1 MLLCQQRSIYSKLCF
16 SSSHVWMWELDH
28 KETEGRKIDAFEL
41 WCWRRPF
48 RVPWTARRSK
58 QSILKE
64 INPEYS
70 LEGLLLKLKL
80 WYFGHVMQRMDSLE
94 KTLILRKTEGKRRK
108 GCQRMKWLGSITD
121 SMDMNLSKFR
131 EIMEDTR
138 TWYSTGNTRGWDGWM
153 ASLTQWTWIWVNSG
167 SWW

>member
-1 MLLCQQRSIYSKLCF
+1 M
-16 SSSHVWMWELDH
+16 
-28 KETEGRKIDAFEL
+28 
-41 WCWRRPF
+41 
-48 RVPWTARRSK
+48 
-58 QSILKE
+58 
-64 INPEYS
+64 
-70 LEGLLLKLKL
+70 EGLLLKLKL

-138 TWYSTGNTRGWDGWM
+138 TWYSTGNTRG
-153 ASLTQWTWIWVNSG
+153 
-167 SWW
+167 